1 MIQFHCDY
9 IEGAHPKILE
19 RLCQTNME
27 QLTGYGKDH
36 YCESAKDKIKTACN
50 RKDIDVH
57 FISGGTQ
64 TNLIAIASLLKPYEA
79 VISVAEGHIACHE
92 VGAIE
97 ATGHNVIP
105 FKSNDGT
112 LSAEQIRN
120 FCREFINSPDFEF
133 MVKPGMVYISF
144 ATESGTLYSKQELLD
159 IKEACK
165 EFDIPLY
172 IDGARMG
179 YGLMSPACDI
189 TLEDIAQIADMF
201 YIGGTKCGALIGEAL
216 VIANDK
222 YKPYF
227 RHIMKQ
233 RGGMLAKGR
242 VLGIQ
247 FDTLFTDNLYF
258 DICKTA
264 VDLALEIRAAFERK
278 GIKMW
283 GNSFTN
289 QQFPILTESQL
300 KHFAEL
306 FTYEP
311 WGQTS
316 DGSNIVRFCT
326 SWATTK
332 ENVDSLIN
340 HINKL

>member
-19 RLCQTNME
+19 RLCKTNME

-36 YCESAKDKIKTACN
+36 YCESAKEKIKIACN

-64 TNLIAIASLLKPYEA
+64 TNLIAIATLLRPYEA

-105 FKSNDGT
+105 FRSNDGT
-112 LSAEQIRN
+112 LSAKQIRN
-120 FCREFINSPDFEF
+120 FCNDFINSPDFEF

-179 YGLMSPACDI
+179 YGLMSPACDV
-189 TLEDIAQIADMF
+189 TLEEIAQIADMF

-216 VIANDK
+216 VITNDK

-242 VLGIQ
+242 VLGLQ
-247 FDTLFTDNLYF
+247 FDTLFSDNLYF
-258 DICKTA
+258 DICKKA
-264 VDLALEIRAAFERK
+264 VDLALKIRKAFENK

-289 QQFPILTESQL
+289 QQFPILSDSQL
-300 KHFAEL
+300 AHFDGL

-311 WGQTS
+311 WGSTS
-316 DGSNIVRFCT
+316 DGMNIVRFCT
-326 SWATTK
+326 SWATTE
-332 ENVDSLIN
+332 ENVDTLIR